1 MAARQKLQ
9 VLCVD
14 DEPSIVEA
22 LCAVLADEYDAQC
35 ATSAAQALQKV
46 NELER
51 LAVVVS
57 DMRMPGMDG
66 ASFLHEVMLR
76 RPDVT
81 RILLTGDSG
90 RDLAVDAVNKGQI
103 FRFLTKPA
111 VVRDILHAVEA
122 GVIQYRLVHAERAV
136 LQETLIGC
144 IRSLMEVLAIAN
156 PSAFGR
162 AERIKRIAMECSARF
177 ACTDYWQLEAA
188 ALLSQ
193 VGYVALSPVVIEK
206 LHDGATLTSEELQ
219 QVGGVPNIAHKL
231 LAHIPRLEPVFQ
243 ILDALTWPDNRLAAM
258 HDGIVGLGAKILGA
272 ALEFEQQVAQGKSVD
287 DAFEYLHDREVRYG
301 ENVVIA
307 LEKCLST
314 RWHTGESMEITL
326 RNVRPGMM
334 ILEEAR
340 RQNGMLVIPRGAEV
354 IKTFLQRIE
363 NIAPDPLDAK
373 VRVRLSA
380 AAAPGTTV

>member
-1 MAARQKLQ
+1 MATRNKPQ

-14 DEPSIVEA
+14 DEPRIVDA
-22 LCAVLADEYDAQC
+22 LCALLGKEYDAQH
-35 ATSAAQALQKV
+35 ATSAAQALRKM
-46 NELER
+46 NEMDR

-66 ASFLHEVMLR
+66 ASLLHEVMLR

-90 RDLAVDAVNKGQI
+90 RDLAVEAVNKGQV
-103 FRFLTKPA
+103 FRFLTKP
-111 VVRDILHAVEA
+111 VVVTDIRHAVEA
-122 GVIQYRLVHAERAV
+122 AVIQYRLVHAERAV
-136 LQETLIGC
+136 MQETLVGC

-156 PSAFGR
+156 SAAYGR
-162 AERIKRIAMECSARF
+162 AERIKRIAMECAARF

-193 VGYVALSPVVIEK
+193 VGYVALSPALIEK
-206 LHDGATLTSEELQ
+206 LHDGATLTAGELHE
-219 QVGGVPNIAHKL
+219 VGGVPNVSNKL
-231 LAHIPRLEPVFQ
+231 LAHIPRLEPVIQ
-243 ILDALTWPDNRLAAM
+243 ILDALTWPDKRLAAM
-258 HDGIVGLGAKILGA
+258 HDGVVGLGAKILGA
-272 ALEFEQQVAQGKSVD
+272 VLEFEQQVAQGKSVD
-287 DAFEYLHDREVRYG
+287 DAFDYLHEREVRYG
-301 ENVVIA
+301 EKVVAA

-314 RWHTGESMEITL
+314 RWHMGASMEITL

-354 IKTFLQRIE
+354 TKTFLQRIE
-363 NIAPDPLDAK
+363 NIAPDLLDVK
-373 VRVRLSA
+373 VRVRLSG
-380 AAAPGTTV
+380 AAPVAPA